1 MEKRLFAI
9 LLLAFTFMQIY
20 AVDDDER
27 WTNYVV
33 TSGTAGVVTHEDYP
47 NLFDND
53 TNTKWCVTNVSSTI
67 YVEFDAKRPI
77 HPTGYVLTTAI
88 DTQSVPERNPKSW
101 VIKGRNTIRGNW
113 TTLATIT
120 DGAMP
125 TGNGAFKTFALD
137 TNSAYRYYR
146 FEVTTLV
153 GGNIF
158 QLSEFYFLV
167 NDINDDTIDND
178 DTPIDE
184 EDNVLIL
191 GSNGSSP
198 LFADCPLDSVFIG
211 RNISYPTSSDKGYSP
226 FYRNTSLRSIHITNV
241 ETEISPNEFYGC
253 TNLKNVRLGDGIT
266 TIGYWAFS
274 GCSSIDYFSFGT
286 SMKDIEKEAFSDCTA
301 MTKLISRAVTP
312 PTCGEQALD
321 DIRKWDCTLIVPQG
335 YVAAYRDAP
344 QWKEFLFVEEG
355 EKPEVHSYTLTYM
368 VDDVVYKVYEKEEN
382 TPITAEAE
390 PTKDGYTFSG
400 WSLIPQTM
408 PAKDVTITGSFT
420 INSYKLTYMVDGEQY
435 KSVQV
440 KYGAAIVPEAEPTKE
455 GYNFSGWD
463 LIPQTMPAKDVTIT
477 GSFTIN
483 SYKLTYIVDD
493 EQYKSVQLKYGA
505 AITPEAEPTKE
516 GYTFSGWSLIP
527 QTMPAKDVTITGTFT
542 MGQYKLTYMVDGETY
557 KTVSM
562 DFGAPII
569 MEEYPTKEGY
579 TFSGWSEIP
588 ESMPAKDV
596 TITGSFN
603 INSYKLTYLVDG
615 EEYKSVQLKYGAA
628 ITPEAEPTN
637 EGYTFSGW
645 NLIPQT
651 MPAKDVTITG
661 SFTVNSYKL
670 VYMVDG
676 EEYKSVQVTYGA
688 AITPEAEPIK
698 EGYTFSGWDKIPTT
712 MPAQNLKVTGFFTIN
727 NYKLIYIVDGEEYK
741 TVNVVYG
748 ASITAEAAP
757 SKEGYSFS
765 GWGEMPAKMPAND
778 VTVTGSFTI
787 NKYTLAYVVDGEQ
800 YKSVQVS
807 YGTTITP
814 EAEPTKEGYTFSGW
828 SLIPETMPA
837 KDVTITGVFTK
848 GQYKLTYFVDGQ
860 TYKTFSMDFGTP
872 IIAEEYPTKEGYTFS
887 GWDEIPSTMPAKDV
901 NVIGSFTINS
911 YKLAYIVDGEE
922 YKIVN
927 VAYGS
932 SITAEAEPTKDGYT
946 FSGWKDVPATM
957 PAEDVT
963 ITGTFNVNSYK
974 LTYMV
979 DGDEYKTVDI
989 EYGAVIT
996 PEAEPIKEGYTFSG
1010 WDLIPETMPAH
1021 DVTTTGTF
1029 TFVDAI
1035 DGIIADEGEYQIYT
1049 LDGKQIE
1056 SLQKGVNI
1064 IRFSNGQIKKVF
1076 IK

>member
-1 MEKRLFAI
+1 
-9 LLLAFTFMQIY
+9 MQIY

-505 AITPEAEPTKE
+505 AITPEAEPT
-516 GYTFSGWSLIP
+516 
-527 QTMPAKDVTITGTFT
+527 
-542 MGQYKLTYMVDGETY
+542 
-557 KTVSM
+557 
-562 DFGAPII
+562 
-569 MEEYPTKEGY
+569 
-579 TFSGWSEIP
+579 
-588 ESMPAKDV
+588 
-596 TITGSFN
+596 
-603 INSYKLTYLVDG
+603 
-615 EEYKSVQLKYGAA
+615 
-628 ITPEAEPTN
+628 N

-676 EEYKSVQVTYGA
+676 EEYKSVQVTYGAAITPEAEPIKEGYTFSGWDDIPASMPAKDVTVKGSFTINEYKLIYIVDGKEYKSVQVKYGA